1 MYTRFC
7 ACKTVKGACLCMW
20 DIVPVNEQA
29 CTLLMITWYS
39 SRKFT
44 KLALKLLAAKAP
56 SLFQSCVLLL
66 SSKLYYFSLHD
77 NHPPFLYSVIYL
89 HSNAS
94 IFDKLKW
101 EKQYS
106 KCNIL
111 TMDHKR
117 VPENFSSPAVNTM
130 PNTIIC
136 LKVLKY
142 LDIRLR
148 HLLN

>member
-77 NHPPFLYSVIYL
+77 NHPPFLYTVWSIYIAMLAFLINWNERSNIANVIYWL
-89 HSNAS
+89 WTTNVFRKIS
-94 IFDKLKW
+94 
-101 EKQYS
+101 
-106 KCNIL
+106 
-111 TMDHKR
+111 
-117 VPENFSSPAVNTM
+117 V
-130 PNTIIC
+130 
-136 LKVLKY
+136 
-142 LDIRLR
+142 
-148 HLLN
+148 HLLLTQCRIPLSVWKS